1 MTEVLTTVAMSLAGR
16 TMSAMTAPSEQDSP
30 AIRPPR
36 FPDGWNWDP
45 LSGENGAWLY
55 FRHGRYCAW
64 VMPKLGLFVANWRL
78 GHRTWMH
85 PYGEDPRH
93 LYTNPYEAMQYAQA
107 MAVSE

>member
-1 MTEVLTTVAMSLAGR
+1 MTVQTGGF
-16 TMSAMTAPSEQDSP
+16 APQH
-30 AIRPPR
+30 PPR

-55 FRHGRYCAW
+55 FRRGRYCAW
-64 VMPKLGLFVANWRL
+64 VMPKLGMFVCNWRL
-78 GHRTWMH
+78 GHRTWTM